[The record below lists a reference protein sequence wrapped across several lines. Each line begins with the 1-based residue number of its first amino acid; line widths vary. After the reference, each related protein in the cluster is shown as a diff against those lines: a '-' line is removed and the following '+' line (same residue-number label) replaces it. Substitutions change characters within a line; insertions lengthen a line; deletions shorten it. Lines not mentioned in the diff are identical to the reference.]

1 MNNSSVTLELLRAGP
16 VIFAEL
22 YWWCDSSSLAIKI
35 MGPLVLVFGVSGNVL
50 SFITVT
56 RKGMRKM
63 HVSFILAVLAVA
75 DTAVL
80 IFSALLGAVRT
91 YSNGKLDL
99 YVETHCSLMYYL
111 NYFFSQLSAFLMALI
126 AAERFIA
133 VYKPLKAGVWLTTSR
148 IGKVILAW
156 VVFLAVIN
164 TNAFFVWGPYG
175 QVSFGSVTLRLC
187 TCWGAFCSTYIQIW
201 PMVDALLYSW
211 GPSCVIVILNVLT
224 FSKLLHRYIKRRR
237 AVAPAANANNQQG
250 PAPMVENNNPLP
262 VPAGPAGEVQGKTI
276 ATTSVLLSVNAVYLI
291 CSMPVAISSLYLDVW
306 FENVKAGRAT
316 ICDYV
321 NWYIWVGILLNINHA
336 INFYLYCLVG
346 SKFRRELKRWFVL
359 PRNCNNIIRAQ

>member
-1 MNNSSVTLELLRAGP
+1 MNNTSVTLELLKAGP

-22 YWWCDSSSLAIKI
+22 FWWCDSSSLAIKI

-56 RKGMRKM
+56 RKSMRKI

-80 IFSALLGAVRT
+80 ILSALLGVVRT
-91 YSNGKLDL
+91 YSNGRLDL

-111 NYFFSQLSAFLMALI
+111 NYFFSQLSAFLMTLI
-126 AAERFIA
+126 SAERFIA
-133 VYKPLKAGVWLTTSR
+133 VYRPLKAGVWLTTSR

-187 TCWGAFCSTYIQIW
+187 TCWGAFCSTYVQIW

-211 GPSCVIVILNVLT
+211 GPSSIIVLLNVLT
-224 FSKLLHRYIKRRR
+224 ICKLLHRFIKNRR

-250 PAPMVENNNPLP
+250 PSPGVESINTLP
-262 VPAGPAGEVQGKTI
+262 VGPAVAVQGKTM
-276 ATTSVLLSVNAVYLI
+276 ATTSVLLSVNAVYLC
-291 CSMPVAISSLYLDVW
+291 CSMPVTISSLYLDVW

-316 ICDYV
+316 ICDYI
-321 NWYIWVGILLNINHA
+321 NWYIWGGVLLNINHA

-346 SKFRRELKRWFVL
+346 SNFRRELKMWFVL
-359 PRNCNNIIRAQ
+359 PKKCNNIIRAQ